1 MAVVF
6 RTTELKQQFNMIDPQ
21 EKVELSGFV
30 RETRKKCRER
40 GKLCNL
46 PCYQM
51 FGPELEIDIC
61 HESNRRNI
69 YYIHSCYLFFCCDL
83 LKIVCCVEFLEPG
96 KTLLPLMAYW

>member
-6 RTTELKQQFNMIDPQ
+6 RTTELKQQCNMIDPL

-30 RETRKKCRER
+30 SETREKKCRER
-40 GKLCNL
+40 LKLCNL

-61 HESNRRNI
+61 HESNRRNML
-69 YYIHSCYLFFCCDL
+69 YSLLFFFFFAV
-83 LKIVCCVEFLEPG
+83 IF
-96 KTLLPLMAYW
+96 